1 MAFLERNANRGSI
14 STGYDIDNS
23 LKLESDNTEHLYVT
37 TMTSGNRR
45 TWTYSIWFK
54 RTELG
59 FTNVLIH
66 FGVTNQA
73 TRMMIDDTD
82 QLFVDMC
89 DTGSTLYRSIT
100 NRFLRDTSA
109 WYHVVLR
116 VDTTQSTEADR
127 MRVYINGVEETSWE
141 QHQIPPQN
149 LDTLANTTAGAYDAM
164 GIGTY
169 VWAGGSYDGN
179 FSGYIAQV
187 AHVDGQSYA
196 PTEFGEFDDSGIWK
210 PKDITELTYGS
221 SNNSFLLDFSNS
233 SDLSLIHI

>member
-1 MAFLERNANRGSI
+1 MEVLQRLHNRGSI

-23 LKLESDNTEHLYVT
+23 LKLESDNNEHLYVT

-66 FGVTNQA
+66 FGVNNQG

-82 QLFVDMC
+82 QLFVDIA

-100 NRFLRDTSA
+100 NRLFRDTSA

-116 VDTTQSTEADR
+116 VDTTQSTEIGRASCR
-127 MRVYINGVEETSWE
+127 ERV
-141 QHQIPPQN
+141 
-149 LDTLANTTAGAYDAM
+149 
-164 GIGTY
+164 
-169 VWAGGSYDGN
+169 
-179 FSGYIAQV
+179 
-187 AHVDGQSYA
+187 
-196 PTEFGEFDDSGIWK
+196 
-210 PKDITELTYGS
+210 
-221 SNNSFLLDFSNS
+221 
-233 SDLSLIHI
+233 